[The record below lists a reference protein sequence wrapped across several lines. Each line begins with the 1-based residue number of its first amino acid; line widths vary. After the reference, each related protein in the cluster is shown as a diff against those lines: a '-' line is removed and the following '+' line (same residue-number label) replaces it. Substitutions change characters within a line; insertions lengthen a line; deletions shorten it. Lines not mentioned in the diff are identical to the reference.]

1 MDTID
6 ITTLFGFGESS
17 GQVRLLPLV
26 MIFLLL
32 FVLVVGCSRFFQ
44 LRTTKTRKILVPV
57 KFKYQNAEHQGF
69 VLSIGSAGCNLL
81 TLAPL
86 SLGDE
91 VMVDLSSVENFPS
104 SGQHVMFT
112 VKSPS
117 VKLRGH
123 ESSFTTALSFNLNQN
138 SAEVQNGIQRF
149 LKTNTYSF

>member
-17 GQVRLLPLV
+17 GQVRLFPFV
-26 MIFLLL
+26 IIFLLL

-44 LRTTKTRKILVPV
+44 LQTTKTRKILAPV
-57 KFKYQNAEHQGF
+57 RFKYQNAEHEGF

-81 TLAPL
+81 TGAPL
-86 SLGDE
+86 KLGAE
-91 VMVDLSSVENFPS
+91 IMIDLSSVENFPS

-123 ESSFTTALSFNLNQN
+123 ESSFKTALSFNLIQN
-138 SAEVQNGIQRF
+138 SAEFQHGIQRF